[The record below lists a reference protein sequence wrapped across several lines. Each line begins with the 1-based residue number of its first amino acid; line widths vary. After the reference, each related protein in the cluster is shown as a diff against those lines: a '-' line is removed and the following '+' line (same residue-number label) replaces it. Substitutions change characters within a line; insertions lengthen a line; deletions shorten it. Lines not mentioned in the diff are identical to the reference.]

1 MSFQPYWSGWL
12 SETNVRTLFPQL
24 VEPIL
29 DFSHETP
36 TQEDTPM
43 SVSSHE
49 QEQEVQ
55 QEVRVVENELENE
68 PNNVHSQRVAP
79 KGVLTEV
86 TPPNFVSPQSAKYE
100 GVDIHGLPSRMV
112 RLKTA
117 ATKGGKQVV
126 LVPLV
131 ILNKNN
137 KTDAQPK
144 MEETPLENAQELSP
158 SPQPGSLIMQRITVP
173 PQQEFPFYDP
183 SIMTVRVENP
193 DKFSDVLVRVVEK
206 HSGPIRATV
215 SQVLPLYE
223 RQAEELY
230 CDPRLLLV
238 KFYSMEDMPSNMEQV
253 QTKTTSASPVQA
265 STSQP
270 IPAVPSHVR
279 AETETVV
286 TTQASPVQAFES
298 VRKRARRTEAVT
310 PPLIDLTEIVV
321 TPQASPVQAFE
332 SNDKSIEASPVKG
345 LANQLGSLKA
355 GPIQSTGASPVKGL
369 ASQLV
374 SLKAGPIHA
383 VPSQLDL
390 THAAASNVL
399 PTEGRP
405 KRAAALKAAL
415 KRLEASKKKKMPR
428 PVPPVSPQVTPNP
441 VIPSGSLIP
450 RVILVR
456 IEDIPGSPYAHIM
469 KRYNYVIPST
479 SRGIID
485 QHISQE
491 DIHEGKFLMVFDNSI
506 EILHFLF
513 GFSFLLFSI

>member
-265 STSQP
+265 SASQPIPDVPSHVKEAAPKCVRIRARRKDAKTPPSVLIENILLYMPTQSTPPETGTMQGETAYVVQESASNVLPPKLEQEQTKTTSASPVQASTSQP
-270 IPAVPSHVR
+270 IPAVPSHVKEAAPKSFRIR
-279 AETETVV
+279 ARRTEVVTPPLVLIEDIPFDMPTQSIPPETGTMQGETAYVVQESASNVLPPKLEQEQTKTTSASPVQASASQPIPAVPSHVREETETVV
-286 TTQASPVQAFES
+286 TMT
-298 VRKRARRTEAVT
+298 
-310 PPLIDLTEIVV
+310 
-321 TPQASPVQAFE
+321 
-332 SNDKSIEASPVKG
+332 
-345 LANQLGSLKA
+345 
-355 GPIQSTGASPVKGL
+355 
-369 ASQLV
+369 
-374 SLKAGPIHA
+374 
-383 VPSQLDL
+383 
-390 THAAASNVL
+390 
-399 PTEGRP
+399 
-405 KRAAALKAAL
+405 
-415 KRLEASKKKKMPR
+415 
-428 PVPPVSPQVTPNP
+428 
-441 VIPSGSLIP
+441 
-450 RVILVR
+450 
-456 IEDIPGSPYAHIM
+456 
-469 KRYNYVIPST
+469 
-479 SRGIID
+479 
-485 QHISQE
+485 
-491 DIHEGKFLMVFDNSI
+491 
-506 EILHFLF
+506 
-513 GFSFLLFSI
+513 